1 LFFETKSHDIVQ
13 AGLKFMIL
21 LPLLVKFWDYSCAY
35 HCARVHEEAVDSA
48 GFIHGTPRHWCYREL
63 E

>member
-1 LFFETKSHDIVQ
+1 
-13 AGLKFMIL
+13 MIL